1 MNNSPYPKSR
11 LPGPITRLFELEL
24 ARKLALGQEDDDD
37 DLPERDQDETIR
49 VSFENETVR
58 VNASTQNTLIEEC
71 RHE

>member
-1 MNNSPYPKSR
+1 MSNSPYPKSR

-37 DLPERDQDETIR
+37 SPDPDQDETIR

-58 VNASTQNTLIEEC
+58 VNASTQNVLIEEC
-71 RHE
+71 RRE